1 MLKRITQ
8 FSKAEMK
15 KICEKA
21 CVCSNCPLNTYVGCF
36 YSFKLSGYLDLLIDA
51 KTLKRYAETDKS
63 E

>member
-8 FSKAEMK
+8 FSKNEMK

-21 CVCSNCPLNTYVGCF
+21 VECKNCPLNTYVGCF
-36 YSFKLSGYLDLLIDA
+36 YSFKLSGYLDILVDV
-51 KTLKRYAETDKS
+51 KTLKRYVETDKS